1 MKKIILLAFFL
12 MSYSIANAQFE
23 YKKFYFSAG
32 LTGQFMS
39 APKYSGFDINL
50 TAIPRYNIKELTY
63 ESTLSI
69 EARPEIGVGF
79 RNWNKYREYDDI
91 FPTRISYSLPILLNY
106 NWGLNSEEDSLYN
119 LGFYFGGG
127 GVYSNVIST
136 TEPPYY
142 DPIYG
147 FVIDAGFR
155 INSLPVTELGFMYT
169 IGNDG
174 SRIYSVGL
182 YFFF

>member
-1 MKKIILLAFFL
+1 MNF
-12 MSYSIANAQFE
+12 SIANAQFE